1 MRRRRKNS
9 WNLSPEFKERF
20 KKEKFIRA
28 HRIRISG
35 IGTTCRK
42 PNPKVCLEKVTRRR
56 SKKFEL
62 ASLYYRLY
70 MGVRADR
77 DISGGWTRMKSRWH
91 GQVGPRLLPEQLR
104 NRWIIL
110 SRDVRINLRH
120 VKSVPRGYIYIYGR
134 DREDNEPCALNGT
147 GCGVRLPR
155 GKRCFRS
162 FLLGERGWIE
172 YRVTDCVQRNGISYV
187 IGRVL
192 I

>member
-56 SKKFEL
+56 SKKFER

-77 DISGGWTRMKSRWH
+77 DISAGWTRMKSRWH

-120 VKSVPRGYIYIYGR
+120 VKSVPRGYIYIYIYMDEIARIMNRARWMVQAVVCGFHVGR
-134 DREDNEPCALNGT
+134 DAFDLFC
-147 GCGVRLPR
+147 
-155 GKRCFRS
+155 
-162 FLLGERGWIE
+162 
-172 YRVTDCVQRNGISYV
+172 
-187 IGRVL
+187 
-192 I
+192 